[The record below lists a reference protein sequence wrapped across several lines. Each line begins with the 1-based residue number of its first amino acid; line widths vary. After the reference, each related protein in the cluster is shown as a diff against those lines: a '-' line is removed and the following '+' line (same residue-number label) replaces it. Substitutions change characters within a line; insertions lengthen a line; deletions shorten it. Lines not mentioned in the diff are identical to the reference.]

1 MEKPGVY
8 EEVFSDS
15 DRPKITLRLRSSA
28 GSCQPL
34 GRWPRNEERID
45 VGLSNFTDKISVDG
59 NPQPVLLRFYR
70 QGPEVVSKEEATIG
84 AIIRDR
90 VPVA

>member
-15 DRPKITLRLRSSA
+15 DRPEITLRLRSSA

-34 GRWPRNEERID
+34 GRIWPRNEERID

-70 QGPEVVSKEEATIG
+70 QGPEVVSKKEAAIG
-84 AIIRDR
+84 AIIL
-90 VPVA
+90 A